1 MNKMI
6 IHFMNSRVDVEKNK
20 LRIKLFTNIC
30 KQRNEFFNGKEEKQE
45 ILPIPLFTTD
55 RQLIK

>member
-30 KQRNEFFNGKEEKQE
+30 KQRNELFNGKEEKQE
-45 ILPIPLFTTD
+45 KLPIVS
-55 RQLIK
+55 